1 MNNNSDVF
9 ASYVRNWIH
18 QNDLASTFM
27 KQSLKA
33 RQIRDEY
40 EKKVIDHLTQ
50 THMENAI
57 IQISDGRLSV
67 VEERVPRSLTMKNIE
82 TLLHGYF
89 AKKGGRDETTDVM
102 NYLRGHRGV
111 DRVKRLKRVTTTGQQ
126 PQKQPQQQLQQQP
139 LQQLPQQQ
147 QQQSPY

>member
-1 MNNNSDVF
+1 MGLHNYLVCPSQSMNDSGPF

-18 QNDLASTFM
+18 QHDLATTFM

-33 RQIRDEY
+33 RQIRDDY
-40 EKKVIDHLTQ
+40 ETKIIDHLAQ
-50 THMENAI
+50 NRMENAI

-89 AKKGGRDETTDVM
+89 AKKGGRDETSDVM
-102 NYLRGHRGV
+102 NYLRGNRGV
-111 DRVKRLKRVTTTGQQ
+111 DRVKRLKRVTT
-126 PQKQPQQQLQQQP
+126 QPQQS
-139 LQQLPQQQ
+139 QQQ
-147 QQQSPY
+147 QQQLQ

>member
-1 MNNNSDVF
+1 MNNSGSDPF

-18 QNDLASTFM
+18 QNDLASTFL

-40 EKKVIDHLTQ
+40 ETKIIDHLTQ
-50 THMENAI
+50 NHMENAI

-82 TLLHGYF
+82 SLLHGYF

-111 DRVKRLKRVTTTGQQ
+111 DRVKRLKRTHQTPPT
-126 PQKQPQQQLQQQP
+126 PQP
-139 LQQLPQQQ
+139 LQ
-147 QQQSPY
+147 

>member
-1 MNNNSDVF
+1 MNNDSGPF
-9 ASYVRNWIH
+9 GSYVRNWIH
-18 QNDLASTFM
+18 QNDLATTFM

-40 EKKVIDHLTQ
+40 EAKVIEHLKQ
-50 THMENAI
+50 NHMENAI

-82 TLLHGYF
+82 SLLHGYF

-111 DRVKRLKRVTTTGQQ
+111 DRVKRLKRTTTQQSQPPSQPPQ
-126 PQKQPQQQLQQQP
+126 PQ
-139 LQQLPQQQ
+139 
-147 QQQSPY
+147 

>member
-1 MNNNSDVF
+1 MNNDPGLF

-67 VEERVPRSLTMKNIE
+67 IEERVPRSLTMKNIE

-111 DRVKRLKRVTTTGQQ
+111 DRVKRLKRVTNTGQQ
-126 PQKQPQQQLQQQP
+126 PQQQPQQPQPQQP
-139 LQQLPQQQ
+139 PLL
-147 QQQSPY
+147 